1 VRPALVVTAA
11 IGILLAGA
19 LASTSLSAGPDGT
32 STRAQRSLFAPPREL
47 VLYGHVKTL
56 VKKGRRY
63 ELRFDPALWLG
74 GVTANRAAIE
84 DGVIKR
90 GEAVPNDY
98 YVREDGHRLLTYRV
112 PATAH
117 VTVLTQGPRSTVIP
131 VSELAQVVAGKNPR
145 RRHLFDRQNFL
156 GYWIRV
162 ALDTVRALDQQY
174 QP

>member
-1 VRPALVVTAA
+1 MRPALVVTAA

-19 LASTSLSAGPDGT
+19 LTSTSLSAAPDGT
-32 STRAQRSLFAPPREL
+32 SASAGPSLFAPPREL
-47 VLYGHVKTL
+47 VLYGHVKSL

-74 GVTANRAAIE
+74 GLTANRAAIE
-84 DGVIKR
+84 DGVIKA

-98 YVREDGHRLLTYRV
+98 YVREEGHRLLTYRV

-117 VTVLTQGPRSTVIP
+117 VTVLTRGPRSMVIP
-131 VSELAQVVAGKNPR
+131 ISELAQIVVGKNPR
-145 RRHLFDRQNFL
+145 RRPLFDRENFL

-162 ALDTVRALDQQY
+162 AVDTVRALDQQY